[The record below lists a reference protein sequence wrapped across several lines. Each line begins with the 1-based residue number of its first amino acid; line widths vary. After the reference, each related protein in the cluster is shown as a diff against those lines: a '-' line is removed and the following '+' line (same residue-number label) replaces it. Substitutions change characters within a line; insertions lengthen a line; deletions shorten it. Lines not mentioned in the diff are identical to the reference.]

1 MHMSFYCSF
10 LPRRYVLCDVAAL
23 TTPRHPPTTT
33 TPSRYARM
41 FNSTGKAFL
50 VENCHAGDCTDDDNS
65 GCATVDWCPFTSFRA
80 SRDIDNTD
88 TRWFLNLQGAVRF
101 LDRVAPVSQPGCWA
115 YGDMMQIGRLSTFEL
130 NRAHFSVRT
139 STMLALSF
147 YEYDV
152 GLVIL
157 SFSPQKNPLESHCW
171 AAASP
176 LRHYHHPFEG
186 LHSS

>member
-1 MHMSFYCSF
+1 
-10 LPRRYVLCDVAAL
+10 
-23 TTPRHPPTTT
+23 
-33 TPSRYARM
+33 M

-147 YEYDV
+147 SLFPQNKILWKATA
-152 GLVIL
+152 GLL
-157 SFSPQKNPLESHCW
+157 HLHCDISTTHLR
-171 AAASP
+171 ACTPASIRK
-176 LRHYHHPFEG
+176 LC
-186 LHSS
+186 